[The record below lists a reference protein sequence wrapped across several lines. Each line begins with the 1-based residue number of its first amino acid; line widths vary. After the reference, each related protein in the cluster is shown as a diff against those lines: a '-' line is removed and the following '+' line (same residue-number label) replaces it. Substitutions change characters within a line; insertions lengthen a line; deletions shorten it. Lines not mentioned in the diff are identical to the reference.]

1 MLVKKYMQYMQNIYG
16 DYIMDNSICRKWYGK
31 FENENFH
38 LKDVSGRSI
47 IIDSDKIKTLIDN
60 RHLIIWDTDQT
71 LNTYICLKKY
81 IFRIVLDTW
90 ILHKL
95 NETIDWISDLLLKI
109 CYWWWKM
116 HRL

>member
-1 MLVKKYMQYMQNIYG
+1 MQYMQNIYG

-60 RHLIIWDTDQT
+60 RHLITWDTDQT
-71 LNTYICLKKY
+71 LIITYICLKKY
-81 IFRIVLDTW
+81 ISRIVLDTW

-95 NETIDWISDLLLKI
+95 NEKNLIDRISDLLSFTIWKKI
-109 CYWWWKM
+109 IF
-116 HRL
+116 